1 MTSYI
6 QHRNPAIFPSPSTF
20 DPSRWLPSQPG
31 GQQQQQ
37 QHTVIAPATG
47 KPLTR
52 YLVPFGRGP
61 RACLGQNFAMAEL
74 FLDLG
79 IVFRR
84 CDFELFETGERE
96 VKMAA
101 NYFAPFPEPGT
112 KGVRVRVI

>member
-6 QHRNPAIFPSPSTF
+6 QHRNPLIFPSPDTF
-20 DPSRWLPSQPG
+20 NPDRWLPSQPSD
-31 GQQQQQ
+31 QPQ
-37 QHTVIAPATG
+37 QHSVIAPHTG

-84 CDFELFETGERE
+84 CEFELFETEE
-96 VKMAA
+96 KDVKMVAQ
-101 NYFAPFPEPGT
+101 YFAPFPEPGT
-112 KGVRVRVI
+112 NGVRVRVK